1 MSDPPEASA
10 DPSPL
15 LTPREA
21 ADLLKVCRRTM
32 LRLVDRGVIIPVKL
46 GKRNWRYRKSDVE
59 KLAE

>member
-1 MSDPPEASA
+1 MSDPLEAPT

-21 ADLLKVCRRTM
+21 ADLLKIKRRTM
-32 LRLVDRGVIIPVKL
+32 LNLVSRGVIIPVKL
-46 GKRNWRYRKSDVE
+46 SKRNWRYRKSDVE